1 MACFLVSTAEAV
13 VVKIA
18 EKVVAKK
25 ELEASGKNEGD
36 AEIKAV
42 IPMSVKLKWLS
53 RMLFGGSILLLF
65 EHIWH
70 GEIVLWFPFL
80 TAMSDSGDV
89 VEMLK
94 EMGTVGVCMAVLITV
109 IWAVMCKVA
118 EAIVKRPVSDT
129 EGQQDA

>member
-25 ELEASGKNEGD
+25 ELEAAGKKEGD
-36 AEIKAV
+36 AEIKAA

-53 RMLFGGSILLLF
+53 RMLFSGSALLLF

-94 EMGTVGVCMAVLITV
+94 EMEQVLQL
-109 IWAVMCKVA
+109 KVL
-118 EAIVKRPVSDT
+118 
-129 EGQQDA
+129 